1 MNTSF
6 ALFVV
11 LGFVAVV
18 LLLEGLY
25 VYWND
30 TKSPEVRRVG
40 DRLRAISAGGQ
51 TEAGELKLLKQRLLS
66 ESPGF
71 QSLLLRLPRARQ
83 LDQLMQQAGDAN
95 TVSHLLAISAMF
107 GLAGLL
113 VSLVLRFPWYT
124 ALAITLGLTALPVL
138 NLVRKRNARLHKI
151 EAQLPDAMDLMSR
164 ALRAGHAFP
173 SSMAMVG
180 SEAVDPIAAEFRITS
195 DEIAF
200 GVSVDAALNNLAA
213 RVPSPDMSYFVMAV
227 IIQRETGGNLSE
239 LLGKLAELVR
249 ERFKLFAK
257 VRALAA
263 EGKLSAWILTGLPF
277 CVAGAINILNPKYLS
292 VLFTDPAGI
301 NVVYVALV
309 MMALG
314 IFFMWRI
321 IDIKV

>member
-40 DRLRAISAGGQ
+40 DRLRAISAGGH

-66 ESPGF
+66 DSPGL

-113 VSLVLRFPWYT
+113 LSLVLRFPWYT
-124 ALAITLGLTALPVL
+124 ALALTLGLTALPVL
-138 NLVRKRNARLHKI
+138 NLLRRRNARLRKI

-180 SEAVDPIAAEFRITS
+180 SEAVDPIASEFRITS

-263 EGKLSAWILTGLPF
+263 EGKLSAWILTALPF
-277 CVAGAINILNPKYLS
+277 CVAAVINILNPKYLS

-301 NVVYVALV
+301 NVVYAALV
-309 MMALG
+309 MMSIG
-314 IFFMWRI
+314 IFVMWRI

>member
-71 QSLLLRLPRARQ
+71 QNLLLRLPRARQ

-124 ALAITLGLTALPVL
+124 ALAITLGLTALPLL